1 MSKANNDSIL
11 LAWLILFVL
20 VLTWGS
26 SFILIKKGLITYT
39 AVQVGVLR
47 IGIASL
53 ALLPLAVKHI
63 KRFPKRKWKYILL
76 SGIVGNLIPAYLFA
90 QAETGIDS
98 SLAGVLNSMTP
109 LFTLLLGL
117 AFFQQKITRSNTIG
131 IIVALIGAFG
141 LISVS
146 GGNEFSF
153 NLKYSLL
160 VFIATICY
168 AININMVKRFLQDVP
183 ALLITVYAF
192 FVIGIFSWL
201 VLLTG
206 TDFVARTAEHPQ
218 ALSSLGFIAILAVIG
233 TAVAMILFNHLIRIT
248 NAVFASSV
256 TYLMP
261 IMAVIWGVLDG
272 EAFESIFL
280 VWIGLILG
288 GVFLVNSRRRV
299 LDWVIA
305 KTRGKQQSS

>member
-1 MSKANNDSIL
+1 MA
-11 LAWLILFVL
+11 F
-20 VLTWGS
+20 
-26 SFILIKKGLITYT
+26 T

-53 ALLPLAVKHI
+53 ALLPMAIMHI
-63 KRFPKRKWKYILL
+63 KRFPRRKWKFILI

-117 AFFQQKITRSNTIG
+117 AFFQQKVTYSNTIG
-131 IIVALIGAFG
+131 VVIALIGAFG
-141 LISVS
+141 LIRIS
-146 GGNEFSF
+146 GGHEFAF
-153 NLKYSLL
+153 NLKYSML

-168 AININMVKRFLQDVP
+168 ATNINLVKRYLQDVP

-192 FVIGIFSWL
+192 FVIGIISWIVLFS
-201 VLLTG
+201 G
-206 TDFVARTAEHPQ
+206 TDFVERVSTHPG
-218 ALSSLGFIAILAVIG
+218 AIKSLGFIAILAVMG
-233 TAVAMILFNHLIRIT
+233 TAVAMILFNHLIRIS

-261 IMAVIWGVLDG
+261 IMAVIWGIIDG
-272 EAFESIFL
+272 EPFEPGYL
-280 VWIGLILG
+280 MWIALILG
-288 GVFLVNSRRRV
+288 GVFLVNSNKRFV
-299 LDWVIA
+299 SLIL
-305 KTRGKQQSS
+305 KKFKNKSG

>member
-1 MSKANNDSIL
+1 MNNTKNDSVL
-11 LAWLILFVL
+11 LAWLILIVL

-26 SFILIKKGLITYT
+26 SFILIKKGLIAFT

-53 ALLPLAVKHI
+53 ALLPMAIKHI
-63 KRFPKRKWKYILL
+63 KRFPKSKWKYILL
-76 SGIVGNLIPAYLFA
+76 SGVIGNLIPAYLFA

-117 AFFQQKITRSNTIG
+117 GFFQQKVTRSNTLG
-131 IIVALIGAFG
+131 VIVALVGAFG

-168 AININMVKRFLQDVP
+168 AININMVKRYLQDVP

-192 FVIGIFSWL
+192 FVIGIISWL
-201 VLLTG
+201 VLFTG
-206 TDFVARTAEHPQ
+206 TDFVSRLAEQPQ
-218 ALSSLGFIAILAVIG
+218 AFSSLGFIAILAVMG

-261 IMAVIWGVLDG
+261 IMAVIWGIVDG
-272 EAFESIFL
+272 EAFEAVYL

-288 GVFLVNSRRRV
+288 GVFLVNSRKRFVNRI
-299 LDWVIA
+299 LS
-305 KTRGKQQSS
+305 KLKGQQQNS